1 MAIPLTKI
9 IFPYNIHMQKTF
21 PLKYH
26 VPTPITGGQIPFL
39 RLARREDRRQKCRE
53 VIALSQKDYC
63 TVAELDI
70 KEGKDNNEEIT
81 IPKEPERKLADIWHD
96 IHGVDDWDGMLDPLD
111 PLLRSELIRYGE
123 MVQACHDAFDFEPFS
138 KYCGSCKYAPSEF
151 FECLGMAQHG
161 YQVNS
166 YIHAT
171 YNINLPNIFQ
181 RSLRPDAWSHTANWI
196 GYIAVSNDEMSAH
209 LGRRDITI
217 AWRGTKTK
225 LAWIADFMYFLRPV
239 TLKKIPCPDPRVKV
253 ESGFLNLYTNKS
265 QSSQI
270 CKRSAREHVLEEVR
284 RLVSQYQN
292 ENLSITITGHSLGS
306 ALAILSAYD
315 IAETGVDVMD
325 DGQAVPICVFSFAGP
340 RVGNTW
346 FKERFAQLG
355 VKVLRVVNIHDKIPE
370 APGLFL
376 NEHIPPMLRK
386 LGEASLWFYSHVGAE
401 LTLDHKSSPF
411 LKETNDLAC
420 YHNLEA
426 HLHLLDG
433 YQGKGQRFV
442 LTSGRDI
449 ALVNKQA
456 DFLKDHL
463 LVPPNWQQHEN
474 KGLVRNNEGRWV
486 QRERLNLGDCP

>member
-26 VPTPITGGQIPFL
+26 VPTPITGGQVPFL
-39 RLARREDRRQKCRE
+39 RLARREDRQQK
-53 VIALSQKDYC
+53 S
-63 TVAELDI
+63 ELDI
-70 KEGKDNNEEIT
+70 KEAKDNNEEIT
-81 IPKEPERKLADIWHD
+81 IPKEPERKLADIWRD

-123 MVQACHDAFDFEPFS
+123 MVQACYDAFDFEPFS
-138 KYCGSCKYAPSEF
+138 KYCGCCKYAPSEF
-151 FECLGMAQHG
+151 FECLGMTQHG

-209 LGRRDITI
+209 LGQRDITI

-225 LAWIADFMYFLRPV
+225 LEWIADFMYFLRPI

-253 ESGFLNLYTNKS
+253 ESGFLNLYTNKD

-340 RVGNTW
+340 RVGNTR
-346 FKERFAQLG
+346 FKERLAQLG

-486 QRERLNLGDCP
+486 QRERLNLGDYP